1 MIAKILYLTLFLVVF
16 LASLAFKGENSES
29 VVLDLV
35 FFSLPQMSLFVLT
48 LGSIATGI
56 LIGLLP
62 GIILIPYLRLKIGA
76 MKNRIEMLEVTE
88 TE

>member
-1 MIAKILYLTLFLVVF
+1 MIAKVLYLTLFLVVF
-16 LASLAFKGENSES
+16 LASLAFKGENSEA

-35 FFSLPQMSLFVLT
+35 FFSLPQMSLFVLAF
-48 LGSIATGI
+48 GSVAIGI

-62 GIILIPYLRLKIGA
+62 GIVLIPYLRLKMSA

-88 TE
+88 NE